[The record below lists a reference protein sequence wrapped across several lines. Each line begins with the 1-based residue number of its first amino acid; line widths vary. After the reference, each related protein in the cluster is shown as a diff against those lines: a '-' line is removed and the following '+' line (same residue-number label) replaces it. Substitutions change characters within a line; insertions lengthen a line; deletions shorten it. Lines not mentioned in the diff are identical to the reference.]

1 MAAPVDGI
9 ATNAF
14 TNVVPTFPTRSSVQ
28 EHSVWTFSK
37 DRGVRPGYPT
47 VDLMPQPSTSRPIW
61 STALK
66 TPQGLAAKTSCAKT
80 PDASGAAN
88 SRQRR
93 SHSNPEVQGGGIDY
107 ASVGPVPAQASN
119 VRTPPTYRSTA
130 PARSTKRAVAVLAYP
145 RRTPAR
151 SPNVVKARCEPS
163 APPIEE
169 MPADDL
175 SRWLSEKDSSQDT
188 QSPYL
193 TADESFDMTEL
204 QRRVEQ
210 MKIGG
215 NILSPHVDDGQMRKI
230 RRLTDTQLKAELRK
244 VGIVA
249 GPMCARTRGM
259 YEKKLVAMRREA
271 ADVKGIRYSHQL
283 ERAMLDESTAER
295 GKPLDE
301 QVREEFKLDGVSA
314 FCYLLLDPRRICDDV
329 ESLDLKSFV
338 PAIFYV
344 GKGTKARPLAH
355 LIEAKREK
363 AIKSPKTVSNRKLQR
378 IDSIWEHGRGVLCLQ
393 INHNVSDDEAF
404 VREAALI
411 EAIKLENLTNV
422 KGGKWR
428 GKSKAWTL
436 PMKAEFGTYQL
447 LRAMGVLKI
456 EGIRPI
462 FPQALPDSLYPF
474 AQKKNAKT

>member
-1 MAAPVDGI
+1 LHVACAYDCLAM
-9 ATNAF
+9 
-14 TNVVPTFPTRSSVQ
+14 VQ
-28 EHSVWTFSK
+28 L
-37 DRGVRPGYPT
+37 
-47 VDLMPQPSTSRPIW
+47 LMHYGADPLAEDNHGR
-61 STALK
+61 
-66 TPQGLAAKTSCAKT
+66 TPQSMATGNTQRFLQRMLAK
-80 PDASGAAN
+80 
-88 SRQRR
+88 
-93 SHSNPEVQGGGIDY
+93 
-107 ASVGPVPAQASN
+107 
-119 VRTPPTYRSTA
+119 
-130 PARSTKRAVAVLAYP
+130 STKEQRGII
-145 RRTPAR
+145 RRLFSCHTAAA
-151 SPNVVKARCEPS
+151 STNN
-163 APPIEE
+163 
-169 MPADDL
+169 
-175 SRWLSEKDSSQDT
+175 SSLMHT
-188 QSPYL
+188 I
-193 TADESFDMTEL
+193 
-204 QRRVEQ
+204 RK
-210 MKIGG
+210 KIGG

-249 GPMCARTRGM
+249 GPMC
-259 YEKKLVAMRREA
+259 
-271 ADVKGIRYSHQL
+271 
-283 ERAMLDESTAER
+283 
-295 GKPLDE
+295 
-301 QVREEFKLDGVSA
+301 VREEFKLDGVSA